1 MPDKE
6 MKQLIEKLE
15 KLSGDLGK
23 RTRQFHETGGFTDI
37 RRSFVNEIEKKNDA
51 LRARIDQTVKDKD
64 SWGFFRASLWRDFE
78 AAAEDFAELVALPDT
93 EPKKKR

>member
-1 MPDKE
+1 MSDKE

-51 LRARIDQTVKDKD
+51 LRARIDKTVKDKD
-64 SWGFFRASLWRDFE
+64 SWGFFKASLWRDFE